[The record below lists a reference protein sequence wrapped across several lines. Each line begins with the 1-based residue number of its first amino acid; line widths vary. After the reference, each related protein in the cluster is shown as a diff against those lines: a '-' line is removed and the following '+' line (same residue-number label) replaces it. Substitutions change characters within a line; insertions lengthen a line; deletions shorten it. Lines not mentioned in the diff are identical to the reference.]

1 MNRFYNLL
9 DRLQIPR
16 KRAFLHIFVAI
27 ITGGFWTIFAVAI
40 ELFLASERG
49 NKVVMND
56 AYFNKL
62 KSDLLA
68 EISLKQETLMQMEEF
83 KTKVNATI
91 ESDFSVPFELTDVT
105 LWESREKITTVTTGT
120 STGKTRAGTVGL
132 GWGEGI
138 GLAATQGVTRE
149 TFTSGTTEMMKN
161 EFMELDSGTLR
172 ITKEFTAFIGDQF
185 TRTAKYPDV
194 LSINNTYVF
203 SLGFNILNSER
214 AWLVRFQGEYETNIA
229 SEMLNLANAYI
240 KGQKPT
246 DLAKINTEFDAEIA
260 AITGEIR
267 KLVVELEEI
276 GNQPVTEK

>member
-9 DRLQIPR
+9 DRLQIPK
-16 KRAFLHIFVAI
+16 KRAFLHIFAAV
-27 ITGGFWTIFAVAI
+27 ITGGVWTIFAVAI

-56 AYFNKL
+56 AYFNKI

-68 EISLKQETLMQMEEF
+68 EISLKQETLIQIEEF

-91 ESDFSVPFELTDVT
+91 ESDFAVPFELTDVT

-194 LSINNTYVF
+194 LSVNNTYVF

-229 SEMLNLANAYI
+229 SEMLNLANAYS

-246 DLAKINTEFDAEIA
+246 DLAKLNTEFDAEIA

-267 KLVVELEEI
+267 KLVIELEEI

>member
-9 DRLQIPR
+9 DRLQIPK
-16 KRAFLHIFVAI
+16 KRAFLHIFAAV
-27 ITGGFWTIFAVAI
+27 ITGGLWTIFAVAI

-49 NKVVMND
+49 NKIVMND
-56 AYFNKL
+56 AYFNKI

-68 EISLKQETLMQMEEF
+68 EISLKQETLIQIEEF

-91 ESDFSVPFELTDVT
+91 ESDFDVPFELTDVA

-132 GWGEGI
+132 GWSDGI

-172 ITKEFTAFIGDQF
+172 ITKDFTAFIGDQF
-185 TRTAKYPDV
+185 TRTAKYPEV
-194 LSINNTYVF
+194 LSINSSYVY
-203 SLGFNILNSER
+203 SIGFNILNSDR
-214 AWLVRFQGEYETNIA
+214 AWLARFQGEYETNMA
-229 SEMLNLANAYI
+229 SEMLNLAYANHKGEKLTDPTVLNADFDSEITAI
-240 KGQKPT
+240 KG
-246 DLAKINTEFDAEIA
+246 EIQ
-260 AITGEIR
+260 
-267 KLVVELEEI
+267 KLVIELEEI
-276 GNQPVTEK
+276 GSQAVTES

>member
-16 KRAFLHIFVAI
+16 KRAFLHIFAAI

-68 EISLKQETLMQMEEF
+68 EISLKQETLMQIEEF

-91 ESDFSVPFELTDVT
+91 ESDFAVPFELTDVT

-229 SEMLNLANAYI
+229 SEMLNLANAYS

>member
-16 KRAFLHIFVAI
+16 KRAFLHIFASI

-68 EISLKQETLMQMEEF
+68 EISLKQETLIQIEEF

-91 ESDFSVPFELTDVT
+91 ESDFAIPFELTDVT

-194 LSINNTYVF
+194 LSVNNTYVF

-214 AWLVRFQGEYETNIA
+214 AWLVRFQGEYETNLA
-229 SEMLNLANAYI
+229 SEMLNLANAYS

>member
-16 KRAFLHIFVAI
+16 KRAFLHIFAAI

-91 ESDFSVPFELTDVT
+91 ESDFAVPFELTDVT

-194 LSINNTYVF
+194 LSVNNTYVF

-229 SEMLNLANAYI
+229 SEMLNLANAYS

-246 DLAKINTEFDAEIA
+246 DLAKLNTEFDAEIA

-267 KLVVELEEI
+267 KLVIELEEI

>member
-16 KRAFLHIFVAI
+16 KRAFLHIFAAI

-68 EISLKQETLMQMEEF
+68 EISLKQETLIQIEEF

-91 ESDFSVPFELTDVT
+91 ESDFAVPFELTDAT

-194 LSINNTYVF
+194 LSVNNTYVF

-229 SEMLNLANAYI
+229 SEMLNLANAYS

-267 KLVVELEEI
+267 KLVIELEEI

>member
-16 KRAFLHIFVAI
+16 KRAFLHIFASI

-68 EISLKQETLMQMEEF
+68 EISLKQETLIQIEEF

-91 ESDFSVPFELTDVT
+91 ESDFAIPFELTDVT

-194 LSINNTYVF
+194 LSVNNTYVF

-229 SEMLNLANAYI
+229 SEMLTLANAYS